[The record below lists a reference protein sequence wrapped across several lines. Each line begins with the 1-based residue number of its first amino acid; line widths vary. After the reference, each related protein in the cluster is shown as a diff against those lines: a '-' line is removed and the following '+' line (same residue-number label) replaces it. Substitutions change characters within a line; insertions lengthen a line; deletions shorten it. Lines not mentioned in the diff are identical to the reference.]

1 MTEAASTGSILAKT
15 ATGTGW
21 VIGWRL
27 AGRLVGLVNTLV
39 LVRLLSP
46 ADFGLVALGAS
57 FAQGIDALAMIGIE
71 DAVIRHRAPTQALLN
86 TAFTLGLLRSLL
98 TAGLAAALAWPAAA
112 FFGEPRLSGVV
123 ILLAVSIVIDGLTNI
138 GIVEFRSRFAFDK
151 EFWLWT
157 LPRLASL
164 VFSIGAALLLR
175 SYWALLVGILGHRI
189 LRVLASY
196 RMHPHR
202 PRLTLAA
209 WRELAGYSAWNW
221 VLGILGTLRGNADS
235 VLIGRLM
242 DSTHVGLFAL
252 GQELALLPT
261 TELVQPLCRA
271 AFSGFA
277 AVQQTPER
285 VRETYARIVASALLV
300 VLPAGMGLSLVAAP
314 AVALA
319 LGPAWQAAVPLVQIM
334 AISGCVIVFSNVSS
348 TLFRVV
354 GLMRET
360 FQVSLWSTAA
370 RVLLLLAL
378 LPVLGLPG
386 GAVAVAVATAVE
398 QALYIGLTLRRFG
411 LTLTDIASRTWRI
424 GLATAAMTA
433 GLALS
438 GLGWQAST
446 TTTVAGRFAELAC
459 PVLAGALIYAAALLA
474 AWLACGRPAGAET
487 DMLGV
492 LRAAALK
499 SGRGS

>member
-1 MTEAASTGSILAKT
+1 MTEPPSTGSVLAKT

-21 VIGWRL
+21 VIGWRV

-39 LVRLLSP
+39 LVRLLLP

-71 DAVIRHRAPTQALLN
+71 DAVIRHRAPTPALLD

-98 TAGLAAALAWPAAA
+98 TASLAAALAGPAAA
-112 FFGEPRLSGVV
+112 FFAEPRLWGV
-123 ILLAVSIVIDGLTNI
+123 ILTIAAGILIDGLTNI

-164 VFSIGAALLLR
+164 AFSIGAALLLR
-175 SYWALLVGILGHRI
+175 SYWALLIGITGHRL

-196 RMHPHR
+196 VMHPHR
-202 PRLTLAA
+202 PRLTLVA

-221 VLGILGTLRGNADS
+221 ALGIVGTLRNNADS

-277 AVQQTPER
+277 AVQQSPAA
-285 VRETYARIVASALLV
+285 VRETYARIVAGALLV
-300 VLPAGMGLSLVAAP
+300 ILPAGMGLSLVAAP

-334 AISGCVIVFSNVSS
+334 AVSGCVIVFSNVSN
-348 TLFRVV
+348 TLFRVA
-354 GLMRET
+354 GLMRQT
-360 FQVSLWSTAA
+360 FQVSLWSMAA

-378 LPVLGLPG
+378 LPALGLPG
-386 GAVAVAVATAVE
+386 AAVAVTLATAAE
-398 QALYIGLTLRRFG
+398 QALYVGMTLRRFG
-411 LTLTDIASRTWRI
+411 LTLADLAARGWRI
-424 GLATAAMTA
+424 VLAAAGMTA
-433 GLALS
+433 VLALS
-438 GLGWQAST
+438 GLGWQEAAAT
-446 TTTVAGRFAELAC
+446 TLTGRLAELAV
-459 PVLAGALIYAAALLA
+459 PVLAGALTYVAVLLA
-474 AWLACGRPAGAET
+474 AWVACGRPAGAEA
-487 DMLGV
+487 DMLAM
-492 LRAAALK
+492 LRRIA
-499 SGRGS
+499 RQR

>member
-1 MTEAASTGSILAKT
+1 MTGVPANTSILART
-15 ATGTGW
+15 AAGTGW
-21 VIGWRL
+21 VIGWRI
-27 AGRLVGLVNTLV
+27 AARLIGLVNTLV

-46 ADFGLVALGAS
+46 ADFGLVALGSS
-57 FAQGIDALAMIGIE
+57 FAQAIDALALIGIE
-71 DAVIRHRAPTQALLN
+71 DAVIRHRAPTTTLLN

-98 TAGLAAALAWPAAA
+98 TASLAAALAWPAAA
-112 FFGEPRLSGVV
+112 FFAEPRLSGV
-123 ILLAVSIVIDGLTNI
+123 ILTVAGSLVIDGLTNI

-175 SYWALLVGILGHRI
+175 TYWALLIGITGHRV

-196 RMHPHR
+196 WMHPHR

-221 VLGILGTLRGNADS
+221 ALGVVATLRNNADS

-252 GQELALLPT
+252 GEELALLPT

-277 AVQQTPER
+277 AAQQTPAG

-300 VLPAGMGLSLVAAP
+300 VLPAGLGLSLVAAP

-334 AISGCVIVFSNVSS
+334 AVSGCVIVFSNVSN

-360 FQVSLWSTAA
+360 FQVSLWSMAA

-386 GAVAVAVATAVE
+386 GAVAVTAATAVE
-398 QALYIGLTLRRFG
+398 QALYLGLTLRRFD
-411 LTLTDIASRTWRI
+411 LTLTDFASRTWRI
-424 GLATAAMTA
+424 VLAAAVMTA
-433 GLALS
+433 VLALS
-438 GLGWQAST
+438 GLGWHASVAT
-446 TTTVAGRFAELAC
+446 TTGGRLAELAD
-459 PVLAGALIYAAALLA
+459 PILVGALTYVAVLLA
-474 AWLACGRPAGAET
+474 AWWGCGRPAGAEA
-487 DMLGV
+487 DMLAV
-492 LRAAALK
+492 IRRLIR
-499 SGRGS
+499 RV